1 LIKSIFLL
9 ISVIFTELISYKFLY
24 ASYSFHR
31 INRILLLLG
40 APIALSIA
48 LVAPKFDLPWANTQS
63 FSFQLPEILIEGKNL
78 NEQLIVANDSL
89 LIWQPL
95 YYLGII
101 ASALYFLSGVYYI
114 SKLAQ
119 QAERHEVLK
128 HKVLTSDKIKNPFC
142 LGRWVFIPSQLLESK
157 DLELIVQHELYHS
170 SLRHHYDRFY
180 FKIIST
186 LLWFDPAVHLMAKEL
201 RQVHEFEVDAL
212 IVKAESIENYAH
224 MLLSSTLGGDLAYPE
239 KAIAPSPFFNSSL
252 IKTRITMLYQKES
265 PQWKKSIY
273 LAVLPLLATMTLI
286 ACNKASDESPSNST
300 HIESRESSLSLDQ
313 IDRFPVASGT
323 SMTASAEE
331 LKATAISSIS
341 SHISYNFKYPVL
353 AQELG
358 MEGKIHVQFVID
370 KNGEITDIEVL
381 KSIEA
386 TNTEEKEAVLQAE
399 QEATALIASIPA
411 FTKPAQKDGKAVSLK
426 MVLPISL
433 KLS

>member
-1 LIKSIFLL
+1 VILNSILYYLL
-9 ISVIFTELISYKFLY
+9 FSSLFYLAFKFLY

-273 LAVLPLLATMTLI
+273 LAVLPLLATMWLFR
-286 ACNKASDESPSNST
+286 SD
-300 HIESRESSLSLDQ
+300 H
-313 IDRFPVASGT
+313 
-323 SMTASAEE
+323 
-331 LKATAISSIS
+331 ATV
-341 SHISYNFKYPVL
+341 FGVTVPL
-353 AQELG
+353 
-358 MEGKIHVQFVID
+358 
-370 KNGEITDIEVL
+370 
-381 KSIEA
+381 
-386 TNTEEKEAVLQAE
+386 
-399 QEATALIASIPA
+399 
-411 FTKPAQKDGKAVSLK
+411 
-426 MVLPISL
+426 
-433 KLS
+433 